1 MVSPRRVIPHDH
13 TSFFFAAMS
22 ATCLLGW
29 TGWRGAPKRVDD
41 KLLCDKSFFF
51 FFFSFWR
58 IFSFFR
64 AREVVRLSYKLSSS
78 SSSYCGPP
86 GILDISSIR
95 YWHNVRGSS
104 WRYRPSKEKAA
115 REGGGKRFLENESN
129 PQALGYLFSPTS
141 STRSFFF
148 ESARGTGRAG
158 RDKLV

>member
-1 MVSPRRVIPHDH
+1 MIRHDH
-13 TSFFFAAMS
+13 PHFFCRDVRDLSFGLDWME
-22 ATCLLGW
+22 
-29 TGWRGAPKRVDD
+29 RAPKRVDD

-51 FFFSFWR
+51 SSFRFGEFF
-58 IFSFFR
+58 FFR

-141 STRSFFF
+141 RDRKSTRLNS
-148 ESARGTGRAG
+148 SHRP
-158 RDKLV
+158 